1 VAGDV
6 SKIEK
11 AFGSLVKENSIHL
24 KGVMS
29 RKKEIVP
36 PLERVF

>member
-1 VAGDV
+1 GDI

-11 AFGSLVKENSIHL
+11 AFGKSVKENSVYL
-24 KGVMS
+24 NVMS
-29 RKKEIVP
+29 RKKEVVP